1 MKQGTFVVTGGNA
14 GVGKA
19 IAVDLAKQKH
29 HVVIVSRDPEKGDA
43 ALKEIKSLS
52 NNPSV
57 DLIVGN
63 LSSIQ
68 ATKELAK
75 NILKACP
82 DLSVLI
88 NNAGVW
94 PTRLELNPDGLET
107 AFMVNHMA
115 PFILCNMLL
124 DRLKKNA
131 PSRIVNVNAG
141 LYVFGKLDI
150 EKTPYGKDFGRLST
164 YMNTKLCNIY
174 FTQKFSEMIRGSG
187 VAICAVHP
195 GVLRTNLGDSPG
207 IFGGVLKLL
216 KRSMDPPEEGARA
229 PVWLA
234 TCPELEQTCGKYYE
248 LCVEKPYAR
257 NARNPELRDRLWD
270 LSVKLASL

>member
-1 MKQGTFVVTGGNA
+1 MKKKTFVVTGGNA

-19 IAVDLAKQKH
+19 IAVELARQKH
-29 HVVIVSRDPEKGDA
+29 HVVIVSRNPEKGAA
-43 ALKEIKSLS
+43 ALDEIKRLS
-52 NNPSV
+52 DNQKV

-68 ATKELAK
+68 ATKDLAK
-75 NILKACP
+75 DILKSCP
-82 DLSVLI
+82 DLTVLI

-94 PTRLELNPDGLET
+94 PMRLEINPDGLET

-115 PFILCNMLL
+115 PFILSTMLI

-187 VAICAVHP
+187 VTICAVHP

-234 TCPELEQTCGKYYE
+234 TCEALGETSGKYFE

-270 LSVKLASL
+270 LSVRLASL

>member
-1 MKQGTFVVTGGNA
+1 MQKRTFVVTGGNT

-19 IAVDLAKQKH
+19 IAVDLARRKY
-29 HVVIVSRDPEKGDA
+29 HVVIISRDPGKGAA
-43 ALKEIKSLS
+43 ALQEIRGVSG
-52 NNPSV
+52 NQSV
-57 DLIVGN
+57 DLIVGD

-68 ATKELAK
+68 STKDLAK

-82 DLSVLI
+82 DLSVLV
-88 NNAGVW
+88 NNAGIW
-94 PTRLELNPDGLET
+94 PMRLEINRDGLEA

-124 DRLKKNA
+124 GRLKRNA

-174 FTQKFSEMIRGSG
+174 FTQSFSEMLRGS
-187 VAICAVHP
+187 VVTINAVHP
-195 GVLRTNLGDSPG
+195 GVLRTNLGDTPG
-207 IFGGVLKLL
+207 IFGGLL
-216 KRSMDPPEEGARA
+216 KMFKRAWDPPEEGAKA

-234 TCPELEQTCGKYYE
+234 TCNELREASGKYFE

-257 NARNPELRDRLWD
+257 NARDPELRKRLWE
-270 LSVKLASL
+270 LSARLAAL

>member
-1 MKQGTFVVTGGNA
+1 MKERTFIITGGNT

-19 IAVDLAKQKH
+19 IAINLAKQKH
-29 HVVIVSRDPEKGDA
+29 HVAIVSRNPEKGGA
-43 ALKEIKSLS
+43 ALREIKSLS
-52 NNPSV
+52 DNQKV
-57 DLIVGN
+57 DLIIGD
-63 LSSIQ
+63 LSSVQ
-68 ATKELAK
+68 SCKDLAR
-75 NILKACP
+75 NILKNYP

-94 PTRLELNPDGLET
+94 PAKLEINPNGLET

-124 DRLKKNA
+124 DRLKENA

-141 LYVFGKLDI
+141 LYVFGRLDI

-174 FTQKFSEMIRGSG
+174 FTQRFSEMIRDSG
-187 VAICAVHP
+187 VTICAVHP

-207 IFGGVLKLL
+207 LLGRILKLM
-216 KRSMDPPEEGARA
+216 KRPMAPPEEGAKA

-234 TCPELEQTCGKYYE
+234 TCPEPEKTCGKYYE

-270 LSVKLASL
+270 LSARLASM